1 MDTTVSAAHAPP
13 KVALL
18 RACEVVGGQSELARR
33 LGLKSQG
40 TVSGW
45 LAAGRV
51 PAERVIAI
59 EAESGVPR
67 HELRPDIYP
76 RDTAAA

>member
-1 MDTTVSAAHAPP
+1 MDTTAAASHPLP

-45 LAAGRV
+45 LAAGRA

-67 HELRPDIYP
+67 YDLRPDIYP
-76 RDTAAA
+76 RDTVAA